1 MDDLNEITDFMA
13 EYRTVPELTLT
24 GVREDLS
31 SWTLEVAKVGG
42 GTLGRFYQPG
52 ERWIVNSF
60 IDHELMESV
69 VVESHREQSHLD
81 VIDDIAG
88 WWFGI

>member
-31 SWTLEVAKVGG
+31 SWTLEVA
-42 GTLGRFYQPG
+42 
-52 ERWIVNSF
+52 
-60 IDHELMESV
+60 
-69 VVESHREQSHLD
+69 
-81 VIDDIAG
+81 
-88 WWFGI
+88 